1 MSRLLVLALCL
12 LAVLLPMRL
21 RIWLCEGLGWL
32 LQLGYWIAFRVTRFM
47 LRQLQD

>member
-1 MSRLLVLALCL
+1 MSRVLVLTVCL

-21 RIWLCEGLGWL
+21 RILLCEGLGWM
-32 LQLGYWIAFRVTRFM
+32 LQLGYWTAFRVTRFI